1 MQFFLDTKRFAGFTS
16 CKSYKQTRQ
25 NAVNDVALL
34 QEQQRLCR
42 RKHDVLDLLLVEG
55 STTILQ
61 VLLNIRGV
69 KRLHQIEIPIV
80 WKHLDE
86 LHITEDEA

>member
-1 MQFFLDTKRFAGFTS
+1 M
-16 CKSYKQTRQ
+16 
-25 NAVNDVALL
+25 NDVALL

-42 RKHDVLDLLLVEG
+42 RKHDVLDLLLVEW
-55 STTILQ
+55 SATILQ

-69 KRLHQIEIPIV
+69 KRFHQIEIPIV

-86 LHITEDEA
+86 LCIKEDEA